1 LRNARQQLTTA
12 RLLQFRSADRLSESE
27 DVMNKVIFVGFDAEQ
42 KAYEG
47 DRALHD
53 LHRDGTLTL
62 YNDAVVVK
70 EPGGTVVVRRAP
82 EAEPVGTFGGMITG
96 GLIGLL
102 GGPVGAAVG
111 LGAGTLIGAA
121 FDLTEEGIDR
131 DFVEDAG
138 TRLEPGTAALI
149 AEIDEQWQV
158 PLDTRMEALG
168 GKVLRQTRSQVE
180 DAYADRGL
188 EAAAREVTA
197 LEAEK
202 VAQVQ
207 AGQTEKARKQAE
219 KLQAKID
226 AAQRKLQAKHS
237 ELAAKMQAVKEEGN
251 RKIAV
256 LEAQKATAAA
266 ESTALLDE
274 RLSQVRSEYGRRSKR
289 LQEALEVRKAAHAE
303 VRA

>member
-1 LRNARQQLTTA
+1 
-12 RLLQFRSADRLSESE
+12 
-27 DVMNKVIFVGFDAEQ
+27 MNKVIFVGFDSEQ

-47 DRALHD
+47 DRALHEM
-53 LHRDGTLTL
+53 HSEGTLTL

-70 EPGGTVVVRRAP
+70 ERGGKIVMRREP

-96 GLIGLL
+96 GLVGLL

-121 FDLTEEGIDR
+121 FDLTQEGIDR
-131 DFVEDAG
+131 DFVEDAAA
-138 TRLEPGTAALI
+138 RLEPGNAALV

-158 PLDTRMEALG
+158 PLDTRMEAMG
-168 GKVLRQTRSQVE
+168 GKVVRQTRTEIE
-180 DAYADRGL
+180 DAYVERSF
-188 EAAAREVTA
+188 EATERELAA

-207 AGQTEKARKQAE
+207 AAQVEKARKQAE

-226 AAQRKLQAKHS
+226 AAQRKLHAKQRD
-237 ELAAKMQAVKEEGN
+237 LAAKMQAVREEGN

-256 LEAQKATAAA
+256 LEAQKATATA
-266 ESTALLDE
+266 ESKIFLDE
-274 RLSQVRSEYGRRSKR
+274 RLAQVRGEYGRRTKR
-289 LQEALEVRKAAHAE
+289 LQDALESRKAAQTT
-303 VRA
+303 VVG

>member
-1 LRNARQQLTTA
+1 
-12 RLLQFRSADRLSESE
+12 
-27 DVMNKVIFVGFDAEQ
+27 MNKVIFVGFDSEQ

-47 DRALHD
+47 DRAVRD
-53 LHRDGTLTL
+53 MHREGTLTL

-70 EPGGTVVVRRAP
+70 ERGGRVVVRQGP

-96 GLIGLL
+96 ALIGLL

-111 LGAGTLIGAA
+111 LGAGTLVGAA

-138 TRLEPGTAALI
+138 ARLEPGRAALI

-168 GKVLRQTRSQVE
+168 GKVLRQTRAQIE
-180 DAYADRGL
+180 DAYAARGL
-188 EAAAREVTA
+188 EAAATELAA
-197 LEAEK
+197 LQAEK

-207 AGQTEKARKQAE
+207 AEQAEKARKQAE
-219 KLQAKID
+219 ELQAKIET
-226 AAQRKLQAKHS
+226 AKKKLEVKQR
-237 ELAAKMQAVKEEGN
+237 ELAAKMQAVNDEGN

-256 LEAQKATAAA
+256 LEAQSAAA
-266 ESTALLDE
+266 TTESKAVLDE
-274 RLSQVRSEYGRRSKR
+274 RLARVRSEYGRRTKR
-289 LQEALEVRKAAHAE
+289 LEKALESRKTEHATPAA
-303 VRA
+303 